1 MTALLIVL
9 LVLLVLAVLLFLPV
23 TLKASYQTEL
33 FAELRYLFFRY
44 QIAPRKEEE
53 AKKKKKTAPK
63 KEKEELSEEKNSIWD
78 IIKEEGL
85 SGFLD
90 ILEELAR
97 AVGGALKAV
106 FHHATLSELAL
117 QIAVCG
123 EDAADCAVN
132 YGYVCTAVYPA
143 VGIITS
149 SIRRYKKLD
158 VDIRPDYDGKET
170 RIQCR
175 LRLRAPALFV
185 VCSAGKAVYTAVR
198 QIIKAKR
205 KGIL

>member
-1 MTALLIVL
+1 MTALIIIL
-9 LVLLVLAVLLFLPV
+9 LVLLVLAILLFLPV

-44 QIAPRKEEE
+44 QIAPHEEE
-53 AKKKKKTAPK
+53 KSKKKKKTPPK
-63 KEKEELSEEKNSIWD
+63 KEKEELSEKNNSIWD
-78 IIKEEGL
+78 IIKKEGL

-97 AVGGALKAV
+97 AVGGALKAI
-106 FHHATLSELAL
+106 FHHATLSELTL

-143 VGIITS
+143 IGIITS
-149 SIRRYKKLD
+149 SIRRYKKLG

-185 VCSAGKAVYTAVR
+185 LCSAGKAVYTAVR

>member
-97 AVGGALKAV
+97 AVGGALKAI

-158 VDIRPDYDGKET
+158 IRPDYDGKET

>member
-53 AKKKKKTAPK
+53 AKKRKNCS
-63 KEKEELSEEKNSIWD
+63 EKRKRRAIGRKNSIWD

-97 AVGGALKAV
+97 AVGGALKAI
-106 FHHATLSELAL
+106 FTTRRFLSW
-117 QIAVCG
+117 
-123 EDAADCAVN
+123 
-132 YGYVCTAVYPA
+132 P
-143 VGIITS
+143 S
-149 SIRRYKKLD
+149 K
-158 VDIRPDYDGKET
+158 
-170 RIQCR
+170 
-175 LRLRAPALFV
+175 
-185 VCSAGKAVYTAVR
+185 
-198 QIIKAKR
+198 
-205 KGIL
+205 

>member
-1 MTALLIVL
+1 MTALLIVF
-9 LVLLVLAVLLFLPV
+9 LVLLVLAVILFLPV

-44 QIAPRKEEE
+44 QIAPKKEEE
-53 AKKKKKTAPK
+53 PKKKKKRAPE
-63 KEKEELSEEKNSIWD
+63 KEKEDQGEEKNSIWD
-78 IIKEEGL
+78 TIKEKGL

-90 ILEELAR
+90 ILEELVR
-97 AVGGALKAV
+97 AVGGALKAI
-106 FHHATLSELAL
+106 FHHATLSELTL

-149 SIRRYKKLD
+149 SIRRYKKLNI
-158 VDIRPDYDGKET
+158 DIRPDYDGKET

-175 LRLRAPALFV
+175 LRLSAPALFV
-185 VCSAGKAVYTAVR
+185 LCSAGKAVYTAVR
-198 QIIKAKR
+198 KIIKAKR
-205 KGIL
+205 QGIL